1 MKICVTGASG
11 KIGRATVEELR
22 RHGHDVTPVDLHTVR
37 VFTGPAVVG
46 ADLTD
51 PTQAAEVLRGMDA
64 VVHIANHPAP
74 DLVPP
79 TRTFHDNVTMNFNVL
94 HGAIH
99 EGLQRVVWASSETTL
114 GLPFSEEPPAYVPVD
129 EDHYPRSRTTY
140 ALSKIV
146 TEAMAAELSRWSG
159 IRMIALRFSNVY
171 EPHEYQQL
179 PNLWHD
185 IRARDFNLWGYID
198 VRDAALACRL
208 ALAADVQ
215 GATSM
220 IIAAADTMM
229 NRPTAELLTERFPD
243 VPVRRELEEF
253 ETLLAIDRARQI
265 IGFVPQHSWR
275 DEITHERGRRSSS
288 QTE

>member
-11 KIGRATVEELR
+11 KIGRATVDELR
-22 RHGHDVTPVDLHTVR
+22 RHGHDVVAVDLHTVR
-37 VFTGPAVVG
+37 EFTGPAVVG

-51 PTQAAEVLRGMDA
+51 STQAAEVLRGMDA

-94 HGAIH
+94 HAAIH
-99 EGLQRVVWASSETTL
+99 GGLQHVVWASSETTL

-140 ALSKIV
+140 ALSKVV

-159 IRMIALRFSNVY
+159 IPMVALRFSNVY

-179 PNLWHD
+179 PDVWKD
-185 IRARDFNLWGYID
+185 VRARDFNLWGYID

-208 ALAADVQ
+208 ALDADVQ
-215 GATSM
+215 GAASM
-220 IIAAADTMM
+220 IIAAADTVM
-229 NRPTAELLTERFPD
+229 NRPTAELLAERFPD
-243 VPVRRELEEF
+243 IPVRRELGQF
-253 ETLLAIDRARQI
+253 ETLLAIDRAREL
-265 IGFVPQHSWR
+265 IGFVPEHSWR
-275 DEITHERGRRSSS
+275 DTVV
-288 QTE
+288 

>member
-1 MKICVTGASG
+1 MKVCVTGASS
-11 KIGRATVEELR
+11 KIGRATVQELR
-22 RHGHDVTPVDLHTVR
+22 LHEHDVAPIDLHTVR
-37 VFTGPAVVG
+37 EFTGPLVVG

-51 PTQAAEVLRGMDA
+51 PTQAAEVVRGMDA

-94 HGAIH
+94 HAAVH

-114 GLPFSEEPPAYVPVD
+114 GLPFSAEPPAYVPVD

-140 ALSKIV
+140 ALSKVV

-159 IRMIALRFSNVY
+159 IPMVGLRFSNVY
-171 EPHEYQQL
+171 EPHEYEQL
-179 PNLWHD
+179 PDVWKD
-185 IRARDFNLWGYID
+185 TRARDFNLWGYID

-208 ALAADVQ
+208 ALDADVD
-215 GATSM
+215 GAASV
-220 IIAAADTMM
+220 IIAAADTIM
-229 NRPTAELLTERFPD
+229 NRPTAELLAERFPD
-243 VPVRRELEEF
+243 VPVRRELGEF
-253 ETLLAIDRARQI
+253 ETLLAIDRAREH

-275 DEITHERGRRSSS
+275 DEIG
-288 QTE
+288 